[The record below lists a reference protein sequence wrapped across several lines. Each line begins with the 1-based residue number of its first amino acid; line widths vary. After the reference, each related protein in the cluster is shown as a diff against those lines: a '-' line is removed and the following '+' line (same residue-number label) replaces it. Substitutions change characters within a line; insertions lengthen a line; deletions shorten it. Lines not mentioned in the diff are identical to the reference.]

1 MVTGSRGED
10 VLRVLDGDAPS
21 LAASGTFDAVAA
33 DLAEVEVAA
42 LVAGADCDGGAGAGA
57 LKRPEQSGYFVHGD
71 DSALVGKLAFE
82 DAETAAED
90 LEARVAFFA
99 AGPIGEDEAPLATYG
114 TYDLTRDGS
123 VVEIRLADMG
133 SETLRDLTLAPGSIL
148 GC

>member
-1 MVTGSRGED
+1 M
-10 VLRVLDGDAPS
+10 
-21 LAASGTFDAVAA
+21 AA

-57 LKRPEQSGYFVHGD
+57 LKRPEQSGYFVHGG

-114 TYDLTRDGS
+114 TYDLTRDGN